1 MRKRLIC
8 AAVTLLTVC
17 CTCTAYASTKATCS
31 ADEDGKIEIRLSTD
45 RDNTLYTVYV
55 LKPGAEL
62 PGEDGS
68 HTSDGFAA
76 LENIDV
82 VFAENE
88 QYGNGTAVISLPEDS
103 PKGVYTLAVGGGEL
117 SSYKTF
123 K

>member
-31 ADEDGKIEIRLSTD
+31 ADENGKIEIRLSTD
-45 RDNTLYTVYV
+45 LDNT

-68 HTSDGFAA
+68 HTSDSFVA

-88 QYGNGTAVISLPEDS
+88 QYGNGTAVISLPEDT
-103 PKGVYTLAVGGGEL
+103 PKGVYTLAVGGGVLEAL
-117 SSYKTF
+117 LHFSNVF
-123 K
+123 H